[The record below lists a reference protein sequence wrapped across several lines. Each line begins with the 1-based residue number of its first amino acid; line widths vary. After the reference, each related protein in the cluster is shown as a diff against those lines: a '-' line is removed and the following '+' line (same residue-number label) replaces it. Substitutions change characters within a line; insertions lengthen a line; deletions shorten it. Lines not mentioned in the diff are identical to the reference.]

1 MNMDP
6 SAEPRS
12 AGISGGGDE
21 FVFRCAK
28 CDLLVE
34 NTNGSANLATGN
46 TDMKLRV
53 PMDPGEA
60 DMWFIF

>member
-34 NTNGSANLATGN
+34 NTNGNAYLATGN
-46 TDMKLRV
+46 TDTKLRV
-53 PMDPGEA
+53 PTDPREA
-60 DMWFIF
+60 DMGFTF